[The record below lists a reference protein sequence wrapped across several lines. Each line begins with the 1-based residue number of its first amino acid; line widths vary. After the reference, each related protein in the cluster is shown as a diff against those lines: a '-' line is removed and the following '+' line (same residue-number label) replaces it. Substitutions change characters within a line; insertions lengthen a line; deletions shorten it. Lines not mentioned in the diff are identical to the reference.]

1 MVRIDN
7 IEETIATLNKLSAD
21 TTPLW
26 GGMTPQHMV
35 EHLTVTIGAS
45 SGKMNLEQTSTSE
58 EAAAA
63 KQALIYS
70 DMQIKQGVKNALMGE
85 GLPPYVNASL
95 QDAIGELQT
104 ELQHFESYYAA
115 NPSATHVQ
123 PRLGALTHDEWI
135 IFHGKHFT
143 HHFKQFGLI

>member
-7 IEETIATLNKLSAD
+7 IEETITTLNKLSAD

-35 EHLTVTIGAS
+35 EHLTMTIQAS
-45 SGKMNLEQTSTSE
+45 SGKMNIEQRSTPE
-58 EAAAA
+58 EAAVA
-63 KQALIYS
+63 KQALIYT
-70 DMQIKQGVKNALMGE
+70 DMQIKQGVKSPLMGE

-104 ELQHFESYYAA
+104 ELQHFASY
-115 NPSATHVQ
+115 
-123 PRLGALTHDEWI
+123 
-135 IFHGKHFT
+135 
-143 HHFKQFGLI
+143 

>member
-35 EHLTVTIGAS
+35 EHLTMTIQAS
-45 SGKMNLEQTSTSE
+45 SGKMNIEQRSTPE
-58 EAAAA
+58 EAAVA
-63 KQALIYS
+63 KQALIYT
-70 DMQIKQGVKNALMGE
+70 DMQIKQGVKSPLMGDT
-85 GLPPYVNASL
+85 LPAYVNANL
-95 QDAIGELQT
+95 QDALNELKT
-104 ELQHFESYYAA
+104 ELHHFADYYAA
-115 NPSATHVQ
+115 NPSATHIQ
-123 PRLGALTHDEWI
+123 PRLGALKHDEWI

>member
-7 IEETIATLNKLSAD
+7 IDETIATLNKLSED
-21 TTPLW
+21 TAPQF
-26 GGMTPQHMV
+26 GSMTSQHMV
-35 EHLTVTIGAS
+35 EHLTMTIRAS
-45 SGKMNLEQTSTSE
+45 SGKMNIEQRSTPE

-63 KQALIYS
+63 KQALIYT
-70 DMQIKQGVKNALMGE
+70 DMQIKQGVKSPLIGE

-95 QDAIGELQT
+95 QDAISELQT
-104 ELQHFESYYAA
+104 ELQHFASYYAA
-115 NPSATHVQ
+115 NPSATHIQ
-123 PRLGALTHDEWI
+123 PRLGALKHDEWI